1 MEKEYISLSMLR
13 DIVGEGDLHILLSS
27 KYLNSLGLD
36 LSHYIVLSDSEY
48 FEYLLDNPKD

>member
-27 KYLNSLGLD
+27 EYLNSLGLD

-48 FEYLLDNPKD
+48 VEYLLDNPKD